1 MNDDELLSD
10 IEFLRNTLI
19 SVSTG
24 QERIQDVEG
33 RYREIYLAVSQE
45 LFKRHIENPIGFRSL
60 WDWYGRWS
68 KADLPSYQSRREFI
82 GWLINPLEEQ
92 IRFIKWELPELTGW
106 PRIDQAISQ
115 IKIDLL
121 AARDEM
127 MYQTIGLKCRETLI
141 SLAQI
146 VYDPSKHKLP
156 DDIEVSNTDAK
167 RMLDAYIATE
177 LRGKSNE
184 EIRKFAKSVLDVA
197 NYLQHNRTATF
208 RDAAL
213 CYEATRSVVEVI
225 AILEGKRGKAI

>member
-1 MNDDELLSD
+1 MNDDELLSG

-24 QERIQDVEG
+24 QERIQEVEG
-33 RYREIYLAVSQE
+33 TYKEIYLAVSQE
-45 LFKRHIENPIGFRSL
+45 LFKRHIENPIGFHSL
-60 WDWYGRWS
+60 WEWHGRWS
-68 KADLPSYQSRREFI
+68 KPDLSSYSSRRVFI
-82 GWLINPLEEQ
+82 GELINPLEEK
-92 IRFIKWELPELTGW
+92 IRSRKWALPELTGW
-106 PRIDQAISQ
+106 PGVDQAISQ
-115 IKIDLL
+115 IKNDLQ
-121 AARDEM
+121 AASNEM
-127 MYQTIGLKCRETLI
+127 AYQTIGLKCRETLI

-225 AILEGKRGKAI
+225 AILEGKRGKAL